1 MLDLPIE
8 RIDVRPATTVRAVA
22 DRLRDE
28 IYEGVLAP
36 GSRLR
41 QSEIAERFGVSTTPV
56 REALSALQAEGLVG
70 IDPHRGAVVF
80 EPQVEDVWESFEIRR
95 ALESLAV
102 EKALPHL
109 DDERLATLQLLI
121 DQMREASEYHV
132 WEELNERFH
141 RSLYEA
147 SRRPRLLELIASM
160 RRASRFYIHLS
171 VSSRLPNEQV
181 DAEHQAILDACRT
194 KDVRKAKRAIEQ
206 HITNTAKNLMERLA
220 ASDGH
225 KH

>member
-1 MLDLPIE
+1 ML
-8 RIDVRPATTVRAVA
+8 VRPTTTVRAVT

-28 IYEGVLAP
+28 IYDGVLPP

-56 REALSALQAEGLVG
+56 REAFSALQAEGLVE

-80 EPQVEDVWESFEIRR
+80 EPETDDVWESFEIRR

-102 EKALPHL
+102 EKAVPRL
-109 DDERLATLQLLI
+109 DDEQLAGLQRLI
-121 DQMREASEYHV
+121 DQMRKASDYHE

-147 SRRPRLLELIASM
+147 SGRNRLLDLIASM

-171 VSSRLPNEQV
+171 VSSRLPNKQV
-181 DAEHQAILDACRT
+181 DAEHQAILDACKT

-220 ASDGH
+220 AADGQESA
-225 KH
+225 